1 MCINIYIFISSSV
14 LPKLQFTYT
23 SPELVEM
30 QLLPGLGLISLPF
43 LSLPVVIVL
52 QVHGTYT

>member
-1 MCINIYIFISSSV
+1 M

-52 QVHGTYT
+52 QVHGTYI